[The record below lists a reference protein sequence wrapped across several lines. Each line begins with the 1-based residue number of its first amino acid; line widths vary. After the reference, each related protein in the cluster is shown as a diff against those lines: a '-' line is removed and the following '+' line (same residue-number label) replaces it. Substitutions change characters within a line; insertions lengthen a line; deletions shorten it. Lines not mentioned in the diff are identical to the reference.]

1 MDMFL
6 EFFKKDVIN
15 VKLRK
20 FEELFDFF
28 FDRKEYNLDVFV
40 IGNKSYSKIIKYK
53 YV

>member
-15 VKLRK
+15 VKLRE